1 MFLLHSIFYNFS
13 TTKRNSRIPTDASNT
28 HPRSTSTATPIP
40 HASRSSHG
48 FSGYKTCAVLPA
60 VKAQA
65 LQDTKFHVAATIP
78 EKNNSKNPHI
88 HHTGSKKYPAG
99 KINQAAQ

>member
-1 MFLLHSIFYNFS
+1 MFLCTPFFIIFLQQNV
-13 TTKRNSRIPTDASNT
+13 
-28 HPRSTSTATPIP
+28 TAGFQQTPPIHIQEVP
-40 HASRSSHG
+40 VPQLPSPMPAAAAMD

-65 LQDTKFHVAATIP
+65 LQDTKFHAAATIP

-88 HHTGSKKYPAG
+88 HHTGSKNTPPVK
-99 KINQAAQ
+99 